1 MADPIKAE
9 NVNPIPDTDGY
20 AESRPLPWLNS
31 FTVRNGVIFVLIS
44 QILPPLNAAECG
56 TYLAPRRGM
65 SLAEVICQHCEGI
78 LLSNK
83 AYRVWTEDSGRVLLD
98 MVVCYACNLEAQK
111 LGLKS
116 DEIKMIATTSLK

>member
-1 MADPIKAE
+1 
-9 NVNPIPDTDGY
+9 
-20 AESRPLPWLNS
+20 
-31 FTVRNGVIFVLIS
+31 
-44 QILPPLNAAECG
+44 
-56 TYLAPRRGM
+56 M
-65 SLAEVICQHCEGI
+65 SLADVTCEHCEGV

-116 DEIKMIATTSLK
+116 DEVKKIARPSQK

>member
-1 MADPIKAE
+1 
-9 NVNPIPDTDGY
+9 
-20 AESRPLPWLNS
+20 
-31 FTVRNGVIFVLIS
+31 
-44 QILPPLNAAECG
+44 
-56 TYLAPRRGM
+56 M
-65 SLAEVICQHCEGI
+65 SLAEVTCKHCEGV

-116 DEIKMIATTSLK
+116 DEVKKIARPSNK